1 MSNPKLFI
9 SYSWSSHDHEKL
21 VLQIATELTESGVD
35 VILDKWDLKEGY
47 DAYAFMEK
55 MVTDPEINKVAIIS
69 DRTYAEKADGRS
81 GGVGTETQIISREV
95 YEKQE
100 QDKFVVV
107 VTERDESGKA
117 HLPTYYKSRIYIDLS
132 EPDGYAENF
141 EKLLRW
147 IYNKPLYVK
156 PEVGK
161 VPSFLEVNESV
172 SLGTSSAFKRSID
185 AIKNDKS
192 TASGCFDEYLS
203 LFSENLERFR
213 VHDVEGEI
221 DDAIISNI
229 ESFLPSRN
237 EYIQLI
243 IAVAQYKPMPE
254 FSERIHRFIESLI
267 PYMYRPEHLTS
278 YNHWEFDNYKF
289 VVHELFLYT
298 LAVFLKYERFELA
311 SPLLMQQYFVGGR
324 SEYGRDTMISFENI
338 RQYMESLEY
347 RNKRLETRRSSLRAD
362 LLKERC
368 LGTGLDFRFL
378 MQADFVAFMRAE
390 ISASDD
396 YSRWWPETL
405 LYLGH
410 YGSSFEIFARAK
422 SKKYFDRVKTVL
434 GIDSPDDLAEVLE
447 SYKKDR
453 SRLPRW
459 EKNSFSP
466 SALLGYES
474 LGKLP

>member
-9 SYSWSSHDHEKL
+9 SYSWSNHDHEQL

-35 VILDKWDLKEGY
+35 VILDKWNLKEGH

-69 DRTYAEKADGRS
+69 DKTYAEKADGRS

-95 YEKQE
+95 YEQEE
-100 QDKFVVV
+100 QDKFVVI
-107 VTERDESGKA
+107 VTERDDSGKA

-132 EPDGYAENF
+132 EPGSYAENF

-161 VPSFLEVNESV
+161 APSFLEESESI
-172 SLGTSSAFKRSID
+172 SLGTSSAFKRSLD
-185 AIKNDKS
+185 SIKNDKS
-192 TASGCFDEYLS
+192 TASGCFGEYLN
-203 LFSENLERFR
+203 LFSENLERYR

-221 DDAIISNI
+221 DDAITSNI
-229 ESFLPSRN
+229 ESFIPARN

-243 IAVAQYKPMPE
+243 IAVVQYKPIPE
-254 FSERIHRFIESLI
+254 FGERVHRFIESLI
-267 PYMYRPEHLTS
+267 PYMERPEHLSS
-278 YNHWEFDNYKF
+278 YNRWEFDNYKF
-289 VVHELFLYT
+289 IVHELFLYT
-298 LAVFLKYERFELA
+298 LSIFLKYERFDLA
-311 SPLLMQQYFVGGR
+311 APLLMQQYFVGGR
-324 SEYGRDTMISFENI
+324 SEYGKDTMIGFENI
-338 RQYMESLEY
+338 RQYMESLEH
-347 RNKRLETRRSSLRAD
+347 RNKRLETRRLSLRAD

-368 LGTGLDFRFL
+368 NGTGIDFRFL

-405 LYLGH
+405 LYIEH
-410 YGSSFEIFARAK
+410 YSSSFEIFARAK
-422 SKKYFDRVKTVL
+422 SQKYFDKVKVLL
-434 GIDSPDDLAEVLE
+434 GIDSPADLADILE
-447 SYKKDR
+447 SHKQDR
-453 SRLPRW
+453 RRLPRW
-459 EKNSFSP
+459 EMNSFSP

-474 LGKLP
+474 LGTLP

>member
-9 SYSWSSHDHEKL
+9 SYSWSSHDHEQL

-35 VILDKWDLKEGY
+35 VILDKWDLKEGH

-69 DRTYAEKADGRS
+69 DRNYAEKADGRS

-107 VTERDESGKA
+107 VTDRDESGKA

-132 EPDGYAENF
+132 EPDSYAENF

-161 VPSFLEVNESV
+161 APSFLEENEFV
-172 SLGTSSAFKRSID
+172 SLGTSSAFKRAID
-185 AIKNDKS
+185 AIRNDKS
-192 TASGCFDEYLS
+192 TASGCFDEYLI

-221 DDAIISNI
+221 DDAITSNI
-229 ESFLPSRN
+229 ESFIPSRN
-237 EYIQLI
+237 EYIQLM
-243 IAVAQYKPMPE
+243 IAVAQYKPVPE

-267 PYMYRPEHLTS
+267 PYMDRPEHLTS
-278 YNHWEFDNYKF
+278 YNRWEFDNYKF
-289 VVHELFLYT
+289 IVHELFLYT
-298 LAVFLKYERFELA
+298 LAVLLKYERFELA

-324 SEYGRDTMISFENI
+324 SEYGRDTMIGFEYI

-347 RNKRLETRRSSLRAD
+347 RNKRLETRRLSLRAD

-368 LGTGLDFRFL
+368 HGTGLDFRFL

-390 ISASDD
+390 IAASDD

-434 GIDSPDDLAEVLE
+434 GVDSPDDLAEVLE
-447 SYKKDR
+447 SYKQGR
-453 SRLPRW
+453 RRLPRW
-459 EKNSFSP
+459 EMNSFSP

-474 LGKLP
+474 LDTLP

>member
-9 SYSWSSHDHEKL
+9 SYSWSNHDHEQL

-35 VILDKWDLKEGY
+35 VILDKWDLKEGH

-95 YEKQE
+95 YEQQE

-107 VTERDESGKA
+107 VTERDENGKA

-132 EPDGYAENF
+132 EPDGYADNF
-141 EKLLRW
+141 EKLIRW

-161 VPSFLEVNESV
+161 KPSFLEENESV
-172 SLGTSSAFKRSID
+172 SLGTSSAFKRSMD

-192 TASGCFDEYLS
+192 TASGCFDEYLR

-213 VHDVEGEI
+213 VHNVEGEI
-221 DDAIISNI
+221 DDAIVTNI
-229 ESFLPSRN
+229 ESFIPSRN
-237 EYIQLI
+237 EYIQLL
-243 IAVAQYKPMPE
+243 IAVAQYKPIPE
-254 FSERIHRFIESLI
+254 FAERIHRFIESLI
-267 PYMYRPEHLTS
+267 PYMDRPEHITS
-278 YNHWEFDNYKF
+278 YNRWEFDNYKF
-289 VVHELFLYT
+289 LVHEIFLYT
-298 LAVFLKYERFELA
+298 LAIFLKYERFELA
-311 SPLLMQQYFVGGR
+311 APLLLQQYFVGGR
-324 SEYGRDTMISFENI
+324 SEYGRDTMIGFENI
-338 RQYMESLEY
+338 RQYMESLEH
-347 RNKRLETRRSSLRAD
+347 RSKRLETRRVSLRAD
-362 LLKERC
+362 LLKDRC
-368 LGTGLDFRFL
+368 HGTGLDFRFL

-422 SKKYFDRVKTVL
+422 SKKYFDRVKALL
-434 GIDSPDDLAEVLE
+434 GIESPSDLSELLEAYKQDS
-447 SYKKDR
+447 R
-453 SRLPRW
+453 RLPRW
-459 EKNSFSP
+459 NFESFSP
-466 SALLGYES
+466 SALLGYEN
-474 LGKLP
+474 LGTLP

>member
-1 MSNPKLFI
+1 LSNSKLFI
-9 SYSWSSHDHEKL
+9 SYSWSSHDHEQL

-35 VILDKWDLKEGY
+35 VILDKWDLKEGH

-69 DRTYAEKADGRS
+69 DRAYAEKADGRS

-132 EPDGYAENF
+132 EPDSYAENF

-161 VPSFLEVNESV
+161 KPSFLEENESV
-172 SLGTSSAFKRSID
+172 SLGTSSAFKRSVD

-221 DDAIISNI
+221 DDAITSNM
-229 ESFLPSRN
+229 ESFIPSRN
-237 EYIQLI
+237 EYVQLMI
-243 IAVAQYKPMPE
+243 TVAQYKPIPE
-254 FSERIHRFIESLI
+254 FTERIHRFIESLI
-267 PYMYRPEHLTS
+267 PYMDRPEHLTS
-278 YNHWEFDNYKF
+278 YNRWEFDNYKF
-289 VVHELFLYT
+289 IVHELFLYT

-311 SPLLMQQYFVGGR
+311 APLLIQQYFVEGR
-324 SEYGRDTMISFENI
+324 SEYGRDTMIGFENI
-338 RQYMESLEY
+338 RQYMASLEH
-347 RNKRLETRRSSLRAD
+347 RNRRLKTRRFSLRAD

-368 LGTGLDFRFL
+368 HGTGLNFRFL

-396 YSRWWPETL
+396 NDRWWPETL
-405 LYLGH
+405 FYLGH

-447 SYKKDR
+447 SYKQDR
-453 SRLPRW
+453 RSLPRW
-459 EKNSFSP
+459 EMNSFSP

-474 LGKLP
+474 LGTLP